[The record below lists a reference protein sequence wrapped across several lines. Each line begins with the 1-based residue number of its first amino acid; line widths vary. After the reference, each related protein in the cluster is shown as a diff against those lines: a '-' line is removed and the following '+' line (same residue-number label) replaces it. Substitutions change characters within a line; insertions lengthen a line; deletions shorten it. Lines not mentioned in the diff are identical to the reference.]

1 MSKDRMSYKILRTQ
15 GRRVFFTPLTAWAFL
30 LALATFAAATA
41 PGSDQKQEHLPVLK
55 QIHAEVKE
63 LGPYPGEDFVRRE
76 FFVGEDDDDT
86 NKDIHVVVLIQDLE
100 AKELMT
106 IRVTEMAKDP
116 GNPRARLAG
125 RSRMLS
131 CLISGGRLEVVSSD
145 YDVQDLAKLAP
156 EILTAIQNKKRLLK
170 FSLCG
175 SGRPS

>member
-1 MSKDRMSYKILRTQ
+1 
-15 GRRVFFTPLTAWAFL
+15 
-30 LALATFAAATA
+30 
-41 PGSDQKQEHLPVLK
+41 
-55 QIHAEVKE
+55 
-63 LGPYPGEDFVRRE
+63 
-76 FFVGEDDDDT
+76 
-86 NKDIHVVVLIQDLE
+86 LE

-125 RSRMLS
+125 RSRSLS
-131 CLISGGRLEVVSSD
+131 CLVAGDRLEVLSSD
-145 YDVQDLAKLAP
+145 YDEKEIAKLAP